1 MENHS
6 KRLKRALEQFVP
18 ASTVDEMTKQFE
30 QIAQIVFNGRFV
42 VNKAYEIY
50 PIEIEF
56 YFYDEAHKT
65 IVDPQMYH
73 VGKDIPYFPI
83 GSVCPNR
90 SGVDV
95 TFEREGQY
103 RASFLIRGYEYKSIA
118 GDEETYINNDKKD
131 HLKFKPQYLWE
142 DLFGNASVLENG
154 LSMVWV
160 DNDDYHEVRVDQH
173 ARVGIHIV
181 EGETNDRLWSFTNMD
196 LAEEKCEAKCK

>member
-6 KRLKRALEQFVP
+6 KRLKRTLEQFVP

-42 VNKAYEIY
+42 VNKTYEIY

-73 VGKDIPYFPI
+73 VGKNIPYFPI

-103 RASFLIRGYEYKSIA
+103 RASFLIRGYKYKPIA
-118 GDEETYINNDKKD
+118 GGEKPYVNRYKKAP
-131 HLKFKPQYLWE
+131 LKFKPQYLWE

-160 DNDDYHEVRVDQH
+160 DNDDYHEVNIKSAPRLRV
-173 ARVGIHIV
+173 HIV
-181 EGETNDRLWSFTNMD
+181 EGETKDRLWRFTNMD